1 MRLHPFGTPGRH
13 LQDLKTALP
22 SYGNN
27 SNNNNEE
34 ERGQKYD
41 DDMFGQQLPV
51 SEILS
56 GANESGVPLMLQRQR
71 TMKKTTVE
79 TAGTRDTSQP
89 SSSSSSSST
98 QAEQTHDA
106 GAAEAAAFSSIAEV
120 R

>member
-27 SNNNNEE
+27 SNNNNKE
-34 ERGQKYD
+34 ERGQKY

-89 SSSSSSSST
+89 SSSST